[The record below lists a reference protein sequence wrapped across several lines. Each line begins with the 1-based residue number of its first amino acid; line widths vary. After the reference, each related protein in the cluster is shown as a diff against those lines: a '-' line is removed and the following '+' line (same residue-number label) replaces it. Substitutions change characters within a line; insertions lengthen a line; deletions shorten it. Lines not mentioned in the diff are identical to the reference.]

1 MGLSINQDTG
11 STEVGITDT
20 DRLETIGKLT
30 KKLVKEKK
38 EPDLRIKNKYRNK
51 NSDSISKKRNQVDFP
66 NQNLPTAI
74 QQQKK
79 MKQLNFIIN
88 ATS

>member
-20 DRLETIGKLT
+20 DILETIGKLT

>member
-11 STEVGITDT
+11 STEVAITDT
-20 DRLETIGKLT
+20 DRLETIGKLIE
-30 KKLVKEKK
+30 KLVKEKK